1 MDKGDESMSSLI
13 RAMTIEDKHA
23 VMDMMK
29 EFYSSDAV
37 FSNGSEEISLKQ
49 RSRGYLDMVRQLW
62 ARFFSPVIIH
72 VSLNRYLTRSLN

>member
-37 FSNGSEEISLKQ
+37 FSNGSEEIFMKSVK
-49 RSRGYLDMVRQLW
+49 LDMSW
-62 ARFFSPVIIH
+62 
-72 VSLNRYLTRSLN
+72 YLQC

>member
-13 RAMTIEDKHA
+13 RAMMIEDKHA

-49 RSRGYLDMVRQLW
+49 RSRGY
-62 ARFFSPVIIH
+62 PKTKGH
-72 VSLNRYLTRSLN
+72 NK

>member
-37 FSNGSEEISLKQ
+37 FSNGSEEISLK
-49 RSRGYLDMVRQLW
+49 
-62 ARFFSPVIIH
+62 
-72 VSLNRYLTRSLN
+72 RYLTRSLN

>member
-37 FSNGSEEISLKQ
+37 FSNGSEEISLTLIRETQIVKE
-49 RSRGYLDMVRQLW
+49 Y
-62 ARFFSPVIIH
+62 
-72 VSLNRYLTRSLN
+72 

>member
-13 RAMTIEDKHA
+13 RAMMIEDKHA

-49 RSRGYLDMVRQLW
+49 RSRGYLR
-62 ARFFSPVIIH
+62 IIGH
-72 VSLNRYLTRSLN
+72 RK

>member
-1 MDKGDESMSSLI
+1 MDKGDESMGSLI

-49 RSRGYLDMVRQLW
+49 RSRGY
-62 ARFFSPVIIH
+62 PKTKGH
-72 VSLNRYLTRSLN
+72 NK

>member
-37 FSNGSEEISLKQ
+37 FSNGSEEIFMK
-49 RSRGYLDMVRQLW
+49 MNARQSTGLTKEV
-62 ARFFSPVIIH
+62 VI
-72 VSLNRYLTRSLN
+72 TGKKAG

>member
-1 MDKGDESMSSLI
+1 MSSLI

-37 FSNGSEEISLKQ
+37 FSNGSEEISLTLIRETHSQ
-49 RSRGYLDMVRQLW
+49 NLW
-62 ARFFSPVIIH
+62 CIP
-72 VSLNRYLTRSLN
+72 YKD

>member
-49 RSRGYLDMVRQLW
+49 RSRGYPRK
-62 ARFFSPVIIH
+62 
-72 VSLNRYLTRSLN
+72 

>member
-1 MDKGDESMSSLI
+1 MSSLI

-37 FSNGSEEISLKQ
+37 FSNGSEEIFMKSVK
-49 RSRGYLDMVRQLW
+49 LDMSW
-62 ARFFSPVIIH
+62 
-72 VSLNRYLTRSLN
+72 YLQC